1 MNYLGYPVEELST
14 LAGEWTA
21 REICQQPS
29 TWKKTAAIVDNNR
42 QDLEEWLE
50 SFVKLPDSQIILTG
64 AGTSAYIGQTL
75 APYLQSH
82 LGKSVKA
89 VATTDIVSNPD
100 QFLLQSQP
108 TLVISYGRSGNSPE
122 SVAACA
128 LASQVVSDCYHLIIS
143 CNEESELS
151 EFARR
156 TPNSR
161 LIVLP
166 PETLD
171 QSFAMTSS
179 FTSMIVATLCLFAVN
194 NQKLEAT
201 CSICNAMIEASLDE
215 IRENALLP
223 YERLTFLGSG
233 SLNGMAFEAALK
245 MQELSA
251 GQIDCYAYSSL
262 GFRHGPKSLV
272 NDKTLI
278 VMLTSLHPYSRQ
290 YDQDLLRELQRDKQ
304 ALKIID
310 LSSLPGVQNLENSD
324 IWLALPYIVY
334 CQILAFYRSI
344 SLKISPDNPCPTGEV
359 NRVVQ
364 GVTVYPFEPN

>member
-1 MNYLGYPVEELST
+1 MNYLGYEVEKLS
-14 LAGEWTA
+14 ACSGEWTA
-21 REICQQPS
+21 REIWQQPAA
-29 TWKKTAAIVDNNR
+29 WKKTAVIVESELQNLQEWFDEVLR
-42 QDLEEWLE
+42 QPDL
-50 SFVKLPDSQIILTG
+50 QIILTG

-75 APYLQSH
+75 APYLQNR
-82 LGKSVKA
+82 LGMSVKA

-100 QFLLQSQP
+100 QYLLKDKP
-108 TLVISYGRSGNSPE
+108 TLVVSYGRSGNSPE

-128 LASQVVSDCYHLIIS
+128 LVSQVVTNCFHLIIS
-143 CNEESELS
+143 CNKESTLS
-151 EFARR
+151 GFARN
-156 TPNSR
+156 TNNSQ
-161 LIVLP
+161 LVVLP

-179 FTSMIVATLCLFAVN
+179 FTSMIVATLCLFTPDTKHLDA
-194 NQKLEAT
+194 A
-201 CSICNAMIEASLDE
+201 CEASAMLMGSVLDDIKE
-215 IRENALLP
+215 TSLLP
-223 YERLTFLGSG
+223 YERLTYLGSG

-251 GQIDCYAYSSL
+251 GQLDCYAYSSL

-278 VMLTSLHPYSRQ
+278 IMLTSLNDHTRQ
-290 YDQDLLRELQRDKQ
+290 YDKDLLNELLRDNQ
-304 ALKIID
+304 ALKIVD
-310 LSSLPGVQNLENSD
+310 LSSLPGLQKLENSD

-344 SLKISPDNPCPTGEV
+344 SLGISPDNPCPTGEV

-364 GVTVYPFEPN
+364 GVTIYPFE